1 MALRG
6 RAHTRIGL
14 DQEVAALRSAAT
26 YPERVRHVEAI
37 ETHFAWVFLAGRYAY
52 KLKKPVRQAAM
63 DYRRLAARER
73 GCREELRLNRRFAP
87 NAYLAVV
94 PLTVRNGSLVIG
106 AGGRV
111 VDWLVK
117 MRRLSPEGMLDRT
130 LRRRAL
136 HRSELDRL
144 CSRLAVLFA
153 RSEPAPTGQEEY
165 VARLRR
171 EVGENRRALRGA
183 AARDCAALANA
194 LSETQREFI
203 GRAGDLL
210 AARAAHVVEGHG
222 DLRAE
227 HIHLGPPVRIIDCLE
242 FSRALRLL
250 DPVEELAFLSLE
262 VGRLRRPRLGAEIV
276 RRVCALRGDPVP
288 EAVVSFYTSHR
299 ASTRAKL
306 SLWHVRDP
314 QYPDSRP
321 WIARTRSY
329 LEDAYRTALLAIRLL
344 EGEAS
349 HAIDGWPAIE
359 QRRGGLTRK
368 HARSRLREQWGNPDN
383 AHSVAR

>member
-6 RAHTRIGL
+6 RARTRIDL
-14 DQEVAALRSAAT
+14 DQKVAALRTVTT
-26 YPERVRHVEAI
+26 YPGRIRYVQAI

-87 NAYLAVV
+87 NAYLGVV

-106 AGGRV
+106 SGGRV

-117 MRRLSPEGMLDRT
+117 MRRLSPEGMLDHT
-130 LRRRAL
+130 LRHRAL
-136 HRSELDRL
+136 SRIELDRL
-144 CSRLAVLFA
+144 CSRLAGLFA
-153 RSEPAPTGQEEY
+153 RSEPAPTGAEEY

-171 EVGENRRALRGA
+171 EVLENRQALRGPA
-183 AARDCAALANA
+183 TRGCAALANA
-194 LSETQREFI
+194 VSEAQRQFI
-203 GRAGDLL
+203 ARAADLL
-210 AARAAHVVEGHG
+210 AMRAAQVVEGHG

-227 HIHLGPPVRIIDCLE
+227 HIHLGPPLRVIDSLE

-262 VGRLRRPRLGAEIV
+262 VGRLGRPRLGAEIV
-276 RRVCALRGDPVP
+276 RRVCALRDDPVP
-288 EAVVSFYTSHR
+288 DAVVSFYTSHR

-306 SLWHVRDP
+306 SLWHVGDP
-314 QYPDSRP
+314 QYPDPKP
-321 WIARTRSY
+321 WIARMRSY
-329 LEDAYRTALLAIRLL
+329 LEDAHRSALCAIRLL
-344 EGEAS
+344 EDEPS
-349 HAIDGWPAIE
+349 PAIDAWPAIE
-359 QRRGGLTRK
+359 RRQERSSRK
-368 HARSRLREQWGNPDN
+368 HARNRLRERNNPDN